1 MKLPQ
6 VGRGQVE
13 SLGRENVQL
22 AASAAA
28 APYKAGAA
36 IADTAA
42 KVADDFQ
49 LLREQERSLQLYK
62 EEKAKRRAITDA
74 IDPVTGKVNVDALPD
89 DVRTQY
95 MTSNEAATSGDYD
108 NDVFIDDQRFTD
120 MHKIQ
125 PIFDEY
131 FAASE
136 LKAKGRPKT
145 YRESKL
151 YEQRD
156 NGEAERFREQL
167 GVQAKKS
174 VIESTVNASVE
185 EVGFAAQ
192 DRDVAGVNDQLD
204 FLRDSGYLDPN
215 KVDALKSEAYGIIRQ
230 QIQGDLVELQAD
242 ASVLAFEGDK
252 AALALESKQWKS
264 IVSQAVTDGIITQ
277 EEGEQAVYEY
287 DLEIETQT
295 EMGVLKSL
303 YDGKGRD
310 VANKYLDKKLRD
322 AGKPS
327 DQNDEYKIATKLI
340 TYYNQLDRNY
350 RTKNAADK
358 SEIFELVKG
367 YVTIT
372 TDKGDATWGDNYA
385 NREATRG
392 YLYDRI
398 ENSALDPAEKKKL
411 VKQIKQ
417 ADRLTDMYFK
427 TTAEFTEQYNIEMST
442 GTTDLSNYKDR
453 AQFRQLAIARDKAI
467 KKDPLGFYVKATGL
481 QEDAIAFNMADPAN
495 SMLRLSKRAREATAY
510 TGVNTS
516 PVPYAVAEQIKVQ
529 IAEGTFGLQQQLGFM
544 AGVSAL
550 PDDQAL
556 AVSRTFFETDNYSMA
571 VGAMVLRETG
581 DAEQVRGLL
590 MGAETLRVNPDF
602 LPNSIAGEGTLQQQ
616 FAGTDLFKATAGMPQ
631 MQSAF
636 LEAAKAQY
644 MFLNGNNPVTSYDS
658 NLIADSVNFVSGGI
672 VSVGSDALPT
682 LAPFRGATDDQ
693 FDDGVNNIT
702 IGDLKEM
709 GLADAGVLP
718 DEEVLERV
726 KHGSRWIPLTNG
738 RYHLEVPTMN
748 GYKVLSNTDGEP
760 FVLDWS
766 MIGSAPREVGSN
778 DAATSV
784 SDIQFGAL

>member
-36 IADTAA
+36 IADTTA

-74 IDPVTGKVNVDALPD
+74 IDPVSGKVNVNALPD
-89 DVRTQY
+89 DLSSQY
-95 MTSNEAATSGDYD
+95 LAANEAATGAYD
-108 NDVFIDDQRFTD
+108 NDVFIEDQRFTD

-125 PIFDEY
+125 PILDEY

-174 VIESTVNASVE
+174 VIESTVNSTVE
-185 EVGFAAQ
+185 EIGLSAQ
-192 DRDVAGVNDQLD
+192 DGNVAEVNDQTD
-204 FLRDSGYLDPN
+204 FLRDTGYLDPN
-215 KVDALKSEAYGIIRQ
+215 KVDAIKSEAYGIIKL

-252 AALALESKQWKS
+252 AALDLMSKQWKS
-264 IVSQAVTDGIITQ
+264 IVSQAVTDRIIMQ

-322 AGKPS
+322 SGNPS

-350 RTKNAADK
+350 KTKSAAGK
-358 SEIFELVKG
+358 SEIYELVKG

-372 TDKGDATWGDNYA
+372 IDGGDASYGENFTS
-385 NREATRG
+385 REQTRS
-392 YLYDRI
+392 YLYERI
-398 ENSALDPAEKKKL
+398 DNGDFDPAEKTKL
-411 VKQIKQ
+411 KKQIQQ
-417 ADRLTDMYFK
+417 ADRLADLYYLPTD
-427 TTAEFTEQYNIEMST
+427 EFAEQYKTEMDAS
-442 GTTDLSNYKDR
+442 TTDLLDYKDL
-453 AQFRQLAIARDKAI
+453 AQFKQMAIARDKAI
-467 KKDPLGFYVKATGL
+467 KKDPLGFYAKANGL
-481 QEDAIAFNMADPAN
+481 QTDALEFNMADPVG
-495 SMLRLSKRAREATAY
+495 SMQRLSGLAREATVY

-529 IAEGTFGLQQQLGFM
+529 IAEGTFTLQQQLGFM

-556 AVSRTFFETDNYSMA
+556 AVARTFFETDNYSMA

-581 DAEQVRGLL
+581 DANQVRGLL

-602 LPNSIAGEGTLQQQ
+602 LPNSIASEGTLQQQ
-616 FAGTDLFKATAGMPQ
+616 FAGTDLFKATAGMPHY
-631 MQSAF
+631 QSAL

-672 VSVGSDALPT
+672 VSVGSNALPT
-682 LAPFRGATDDQ
+682 VAPFRGATDDQ

-726 KHGSRWIPLTNG
+726 KHGSRWIPLANG
-738 RYHLEVPTMN
+738 RYHLEVSTTR
-748 GYKVLSNTDGEP
+748 GREVLKNTEGKE

-766 MIGSAPREVGSN
+766 MIGSAPREVDPN
-778 DAATSV
+778 AAATSV
-784 SDIQFGAL
+784 NNIQFGAL